1 MRDFFEGFV
10 IHEPLIKHQH
20 GCLNIYVYQSEYA
33 QFLKKLNAILK
44 KLNRPLI
51 F

>member
-1 MRDFFEGFV
+1 MN
-10 IHEPLIKHQH
+10 LW
-20 GCLNIYVYQSEYA
+20 LNINIVAKISMSYQGEYA

-44 KLNRPLI
+44 KLNRRLI